1 MSTKKHKRYN
11 IAATV
16 RKAIQAQSL
25 LGHERIICSALLW
38 RRGKKLNSIDRSPQ
52 ENFTRLM
59 HQYIQSEQPD
69 KLRVE
74 LRSGDDA
81 LLWSKS
87 FSFETESVEVS
98 SPTGD
103 FQGLGEAQIGELLNQ
118 KIAELRRHEELE
130 GLRSESE
137 SLQQENERLKRELEE
152 LEETVEAKKKV
163 EYYANILGLAF
174 PGLAKMLST
183 TPLGGTM
190 GALAGLNA
198 PLNTPESTDNNEKNQ
213 RETIIELV
221 TEFLNSLD
229 DQQLGQI
236 YLVFIELSHDPNLIG
251 SLLPNITRQ
260 KPENTH

>member
-1 MSTKKHKRYN
+1 MSSDKSKRYN

-16 RKAIQAQSL
+16 RKAIHAQAM
-25 LGHERIICSALLW
+25 LGHQDVVCSAILS
-38 RRGKKLNSIDRSPQ
+38 RRGKKLNSIDRSPK

-81 LLWSKS
+81 LLWSKTFPLDQDHS
-87 FSFETESVEVS
+87 EV
-98 SPTGD
+98 TGNMD
-103 FQGLGEAQIGELLNQ
+103 FQGFGEAQIGELLNQ
-118 KIAELRRHEELE
+118 KIAELRKQEELE
-130 GLRSESE
+130 ELRSETEHLS
-137 SLQQENERLKRELEE
+137 QENEALRRQLDA

-183 TPLGGTM
+183 TPLGGTL
-190 GALAGLNA
+190 GALAGLD
-198 PLNTPESTDNNEKNQ
+198 TPDSPSSETEKSQ

-221 TEFLNSLD
+221 SEFMVSLD
-229 DQQLGQI
+229 DQALGQL
-236 YLVFIELSHDPNLIG
+236 YLVFIELSNNPALIG
-251 SLLPNITRQ
+251 TLLAKIHEPTETTSAQ
-260 KPENTH
+260 

>member
-1 MSTKKHKRYN
+1 MSNDKSKRYN

-16 RKAIQAQSL
+16 RKAIHAQAM
-25 LGHERIICSALLW
+25 LGHQDVVCSAILS
-38 RRGKKLNSIDRSPQ
+38 RRGKKLNSIDRSPK

-81 LLWSKS
+81 LLWSKTFPLDQDHS
-87 FSFETESVEVS
+87 EV
-98 SPTGD
+98 TGNMD
-103 FQGLGEAQIGELLNQ
+103 FQGFGEAQIGELLNQ
-118 KIAELRRHEELE
+118 KIAELRKQEELE
-130 GLRSESE
+130 ELRSETEHLS
-137 SLQQENERLKRELEE
+137 QENEALRRQLDA

-183 TPLGGTM
+183 TPLGGTL
-190 GALAGLNA
+190 GALAGLD
-198 PLNTPESTDNNEKNQ
+198 TPDSPSSETEKSQ

-221 TEFLNSLD
+221 SEFMTSLD
-229 DQQLGQI
+229 DQALGQL
-236 YLVFIELSHDPNLIG
+236 YLVFIELSNNPALIG
-251 SLLPNITRQ
+251 TLLAKIHEPTETTSAQ
-260 KPENTH
+260 